1 VLVSL
6 VLFLSSHPPW
16 PCLQVAS
23 AGFPCTLVVKRI
35 RVVSDAVKAN
45 RDAAARLK
53 EAPKPLF
60 RGLRVRV
67 GCFTG
72 APEVR
77 SIQGDRGS

>member
-1 VLVSL
+1 M
-6 VLFLSSHPPW
+6 
-16 PCLQVAS
+16 
-23 AGFPCTLVVKRI
+23 KRI